1 MTRSISP
8 VRPDPSVQRWF
19 TAAEAA
25 IYARMS
31 RQVLLRFARDGRLKG
46 EQVSGRN
53 GTWRFHRDDLDAF
66 LRGDRI
72 SRRSA

>member
-1 MTRSISP
+1 
-8 VRPDPSVQRWF
+8 VQQWF

-25 IYARMS
+25 RYARIS

-53 GTWRFHRDDLDAF
+53 GTWRFHREWLDAW
-66 LRGDRI
+66 LSGGQR
-72 SRRSA
+72 